1 MSITVF
7 YVVKERLAALW
18 RDFLRVFFNIPTHYL
33 YSHTAA
39 LATSNLR
46 NFSQQVQSQILLSED
61 GASNLVPPDN
71 MMEDGIQN
79 INAAFAKY
87 VLFCMYA
94 CMYV

>member
-1 MSITVF
+1 MTITEF

-61 GASNLVPPDN
+61 GTSNLVPPDN

-87 VLFCMYA
+87 VLYVYV